1 MHILT
6 YRAHDFVLHRLCL
19 FSKRKEAEVMS
30 EPKQEQ
36 RTSQIEGMP
45 QGDVDDLIF
54 EPGTELVAS
63 ER

>member
-1 MHILT
+1 
-6 YRAHDFVLHRLCL
+6 
-19 FSKRKEAEVMS
+19 MS